1 MHLAGENNN
10 VYMRHLAKDV
20 FYVKR
25 AFVHIFVDLNAH
37 SQETLCKQ
45 KHLTV

>member
-37 SQETLCKQ
+37 SQETIYVNKN
-45 KHLTV
+45 T